1 MGILLICLERIFQW
15 GDTDFYAEADYLI
28 SGSSHIESHLA
39 YQMNSVVAGRGYVKR
54 HLDLYSVGRRGL
66 LTIANDA
73 GISSVL

>member
-54 HLDLYSVGRRGL
+54 HLDLMQGEE
-66 LTIANDA
+66 T
-73 GISSVL
+73 GIVNHSK